1 MTSKE
6 YIESNISNSLISEN
20 SNPKSPKSHS
30 ITPTTNPIN
39 LEINIDNEMK
49 KTIDIDNNKKNLTL
63 LINDSNSKLKQKK
76 ENILDISY
84 NTTNSSQLDNSEF
97 LLNKLKGNKLL
108 QELKLKEAIKNK
120 FSYYGKDFNSEP
132 NEKKNN
138 NDNNVVFNITDNKN
152 NLKEKLN
159 KSKKNKN
166 DKKKLKKRKYLNR
179 KVNELYLRYI
189 FNCDCKCYCRRR
201 CERNRRFSTINI
213 IRNLFIFLVISS
225 AIIFYSIIFFYEK

>member
-1 MTSKE
+1 M
-6 YIESNISNSLISEN
+6 
-20 SNPKSPKSHS
+20 
-30 ITPTTNPIN
+30 
-39 LEINIDNEMK
+39 
-49 KTIDIDNNKKNLTL
+49 
-63 LINDSNSKLKQKK
+63 
-76 ENILDISY
+76 
-84 NTTNSSQLDNSEF
+84 
-97 LLNKLKGNKLL
+97 
-108 QELKLKEAIKNK
+108 
-120 FSYYGKDFNSEP
+120 
-132 NEKKNN
+132 
-138 NDNNVVFNITDNKN
+138 
-152 NLKEKLN
+152 KEKLN